1 MFVVRSELVESH
13 SREWRA
19 VFEPT
24 SSLVLRAL
32 DEPET
37 LVRFDTF
44 ATRGRARSSGGDPY
58 VLLFGVMGTISVQ
71 PTYAVAIEWEVLHLA
86 DVAAFEDAQ
95 RQLFE
100 TRRQYLPSF
109 VFDWLL
115 KRLDRDGQYL
125 ALGVYGD
132 EEGLRLGQN
141 HPEIQRFAADHP
153 PAAYAATTVG
163 GARFFLVDSAV
174 TAR

>member
-1 MFVVRSELVESH
+1 MFVVRSELVG
-13 SREWRA
+13 SRPRGWHA
-19 VFEPT
+19 ASEPT

-32 DEPET
+32 DEPGT

-44 ATRGRARSSGGDPY
+44 ATRGHARSTWGEPY
-58 VLLFGVMGTISVQ
+58 LLLFGVMGTISVQ
-71 PTYAVAIEWEVLHLA
+71 PAYAVAVEWEVLHLA
-86 DVAAFEDAQ
+86 NVAAFEDAQ

-132 EEGLRLGQN
+132 EEGLRLGQI

-153 PAAYAATTVG
+153 PATYAANEVG
-163 GARFFLVDSAV
+163 GARFFLVESRDAV
-174 TAR
+174 R